1 MYDIGFRIAA
11 LKLYSYFLSLRKTS
25 KILNI
30 SISTISRWNANI
42 CIKKRNRIPVKNSE
56 ALRNFV
62 KTQTTINPCI
72 TCPILCA
79 KIQESFKFSVSR
91 QLVNIIM
98 KQVNFSFKRIRKR
111 GFSKHKE
118 QKTKDF
124 VSSFKTNHKQNTV
137 IVSIDESGF
146 DHRGNQIYGYAPK
159 GIPAVLTTTYSS
171 DRKRYNLLLAVFS
184 NGTKY
189 FNIFNKPITSEIFCT
204 FFNNLPVPKDHLIL
218 MDNAAIHRT
227 QHVKDTIMN
236 RNLNVLYTPP
246 YSPEYAPIELV
257 FGQIKQKYYK
267 ARFFSTEPLGELV
280 SNLTESVLPISI
292 TKSFA
297 HVINNYINA
306 T

>member
-98 KQVNFSFKRIRKR
+98 KQVNISFAGGGCI
-111 GFSKHKE
+111 G
-118 QKTKDF
+118 
-124 VSSFKTNHKQNTV
+124 
-137 IVSIDESGF
+137 
-146 DHRGNQIYGYAPK
+146 
-159 GIPAVLTTTYSS
+159 
-171 DRKRYNLLLAVFS
+171 
-184 NGTKY
+184 
-189 FNIFNKPITSEIFCT
+189 C
-204 FFNNLPVPKDHLIL
+204 
-218 MDNAAIHRT
+218 
-227 QHVKDTIMN
+227 
-236 RNLNVLYTPP
+236 
-246 YSPEYAPIELV
+246 LV
-257 FGQIKQKYYK
+257 FVQDRRHAGRRSMCKRCIKRKTIQEIQ
-267 ARFFSTEPLGELV
+267 RSL
-280 SNLTESVLPISI
+280 
-292 TKSFA
+292 
-297 HVINNYINA
+297 
-306 T
+306 